1 MEDQVTVGV
10 RVPHPLFEHAPALR
24 DFVAQAEEVGIDR
37 LCVGDHVTFKG
48 GQGFDGLVHATALAA
63 MSTRIAVQTGVY
75 LLPLRHP
82 VPVARQVASLAAL
95 APGRL
100 IFGVGL
106 GGEDPA
112 EFHACG
118 IDPATRGRR
127 MNEAM
132 PVLRSLLSGEEVT
145 TSGEFFPL
153 ENVHIR
159 PAPKTPVPIVVG
171 GRSDAALHRVAAHG
185 DGWLGLWI
193 TPERYASS
201 CTRIAEYAA
210 EHGRVVRSWQH
221 GMHVWCGFGESPGE
235 ARPELAATMEQLY
248 RMPFEKFERYCPY
261 GTPEDVAVAL
271 LPYLRAG
278 CRSFN
283 LLPGD
288 ADGRTTIE
296 GAVAVRGILQKAVS
310 AAAL

>member
-1 MEDQVTVGV
+1 VGSQAMEDQVTVGV
-10 RVPHPLFEHAPALR
+10 RVPHTLFEDAPALR
-24 DFVAQAEEVGIDR
+24 DFVAQAEDVGIDR

-63 MSTRIAVQTGVY
+63 VSTRITVQTAVY

-106 GGEDPA
+106 GGDDPA
-112 EFHACG
+112 ELRACG
-118 IDPATRGRR
+118 VDPATRGRR

-132 PVLRSLLSGEEVT
+132 PVLRSLLSGAEVT
-145 TSGEFFPL
+145 TSGEFFSL
-153 ENVHIR
+153 DNVSIR
-159 PAPKTPVPIVVG
+159 PAPTTPVPLVVG
-171 GRSDAALHRVAAHG
+171 GRSDPALHRVAAHG
-185 DGWLGLWI
+185 DGWLGIWI
-193 TPERYASS
+193 SPERYASS
-201 CTRIAEYAA
+201 CARIAELATGS
-210 EHGRVVRSWQH
+210 GRAVPRWQH
-221 GMHVWCGFGESPGE
+221 GMHVWCGFGG
-235 ARPELAATMEQLY
+235 RPELAATMERLY
-248 RMPFEKFERYCPY
+248 QVPFEKFERYCPY
-261 GTPEDVAVAL
+261 GTPEEVATAL
-271 LPYLRAG
+271 LPYVRAG

-283 LLPGD
+283 LIPGD

-296 GAVAVRGILQKAVS
+296 GALAVRGLLQDAVS

>member
-10 RVPHPLFEHAPALR
+10 RVPHTLFENAPALR
-24 DFVAQAEEVGIDR
+24 DFVAQAEDVGIDR

-63 MSTRIAVQTGVY
+63 VSTRIAVQTAVY

-106 GGEDPA
+106 GGDDPD
-112 EFHACG
+112 ELRACG
-118 IDPATRGRR
+118 VDPATRGRR

-132 PVLRSLLSGEEVT
+132 PVLRSLLSGAEVT
-145 TSGEFFPL
+145 TSGEFFSL
-153 ENVHIR
+153 ENVSIR
-159 PAPKTPVPIVVG
+159 PAPETPVPLVVG
-171 GRSDAALHRVAAHG
+171 GRSDPALHRVAAHG
-185 DGWLGLWI
+185 DGWLGIWI

-201 CTRIAEYAA
+201 CTRIEEYATGY
-210 EHGRVVRSWQH
+210 GRVGRKWQH
-221 GMHVWCGFGESPGE
+221 GMHVWCGFGESPRE
-235 ARPELAATMEQLY
+235 ARAELATTMEQLY
-248 RMPFEKFERYCPY
+248 RLPFEKFERYCPY
-261 GTPEDVAVAL
+261 GTPEDVAAAL
-271 LPYLRAG
+271 LPYLQAG

-283 LLPGD
+283 LIPGD
-288 ADGRTTIE
+288 ADGRTTVE
-296 GAVAVRGILQKAVS
+296 GALAVRGLLQEAVKA
-310 AAAL
+310 L